1 MKNILKNKKLLLLI
15 LSIFL
20 ILILFSNY
28 LKTVGLTEN
37 KLKKEKIIEKAAP
50 VDRAKIEPKIK
61 DQEKQKEIESTA
73 LIKEIRDP
81 FRAEIES
88 KEDSKKEREDLAAA
102 KKIKLKTGKDLI
114 YLEKNIIADNT
125 AAESKIKADITAK
138 TKYENTTKT
147 KIKAEKSIKD
157 FRLPFKLL
165 GIIKNADNSSAL
177 FLYQGQ
183 SILKK
188 EKEKIDIFKIEEIN
202 NKNLIISCQDQRR
215 KIHLWEEKNNEN

>member
-15 LSIFL
+15 LSVFL
-20 ILILFSNY
+20 LLILFSNY

-50 VDRAKIEPKIK
+50 VDKTKIEPKIK
-61 DQEKQKEIESTA
+61 DEEKQKEIESIA
-73 LIKEIRDP
+73 LIKEIKDP

-88 KEDSKKEREDLAAA
+88 KEDFKKKREDLSAA
-102 KKIKLKTGKDLI
+102 KKIKLKTEKDLI

-125 AAESKIKADITAK
+125 AAKSKIKAE
-138 TKYENTTKT
+138 TKSENITKT
-147 KIKAEKSIKD
+147 KIKAEKSIKE

-183 SILKK
+183 NILKK

>member
-15 LSIFL
+15 LSVFL
-20 ILILFSNY
+20 LLILFSNY

-50 VDRAKIEPKIK
+50 VDKTKIEPKIK
-61 DQEKQKEIESTA
+61 DEEKQKEIESIA
-73 LIKEIRDP
+73 LIKEIKDP

-88 KEDSKKEREDLAAA
+88 KEDFKKKREDLSAA
-102 KKIKLKTGKDLI
+102 KKIKLKTEKDLI

-125 AAESKIKADITAK
+125 AAKSKIKAE
-138 TKYENTTKT
+138 TKSENITKT
-147 KIKAEKSIKD
+147 KIKAEKSIKE

-183 SILKK
+183 NILKK
-188 EKEKIDIFKIEEIN
+188 EKEKIDIFKVEEIN

>member
-15 LSIFL
+15 LSVFL
-20 ILILFSNY
+20 LLILFSNY

-50 VDRAKIEPKIK
+50 VDKTKIEPKIK
-61 DQEKQKEIESTA
+61 DEEKQKEIESIA
-73 LIKEIRDP
+73 LIKEIKDP

-88 KEDSKKEREDLAAA
+88 KEDFKKEREDLSAA
-102 KKIKLKTGKDLI
+102 KKIKLKTEKDLI

-125 AAESKIKADITAK
+125 AAKSKIKAE
-138 TKYENTTKT
+138 TKSENITKT
-147 KIKAEKSIKD
+147 KIKAEKSIKE

-183 SILKK
+183 NILKK

>member
-1 MKNILKNKKLLLLI
+1 MKNILKNKKLILLI
-15 LSIFL
+15 LSVFL

-81 FRAEIES
+81 FRTEIES

-102 KKIKLKTGKDLI
+102 KKIKFKTGKDLI
-114 YLEKNIIADNT
+114 YLEKNIIADYT

-138 TKYENTTKT
+138 TKSENITKT

>member
-15 LSIFL
+15 LSVFL
-20 ILILFSNY
+20 LLILFSNY

-50 VDRAKIEPKIK
+50 VDKTKIEPKIK
-61 DQEKQKEIESTA
+61 DEEKQKEIESIA
-73 LIKEIRDP
+73 LVKEIKDP

-88 KEDSKKEREDLAAA
+88 KEDFKKKREDLSAA
-102 KKIKLKTGKDLI
+102 KKIKLKTEKDLI

-125 AAESKIKADITAK
+125 AAKSKIKAE
-138 TKYENTTKT
+138 TKSENITKT
-147 KIKAEKSIKD
+147 KIKAEKSIKE

-183 SILKK
+183 NILKK
-188 EKEKIDIFKIEEIN
+188 EKEKIDIFKVEEIN